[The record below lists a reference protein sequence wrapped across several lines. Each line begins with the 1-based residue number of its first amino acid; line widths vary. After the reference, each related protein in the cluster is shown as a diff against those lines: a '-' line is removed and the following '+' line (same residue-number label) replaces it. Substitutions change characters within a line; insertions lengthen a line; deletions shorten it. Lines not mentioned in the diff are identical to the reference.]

1 MKLHLVIALFVL
13 AAVGFAVAP
22 AGKPIATPVINGTPL
37 YGPKPDGE
45 KIFKIYCIACHG
57 ANGDL
62 GASGAAKLSES
73 ALPLADRVKVIT
85 NGRNTMTG
93 FKALLTPDKI
103 NAVAKYTMELKKK

>member
-1 MKLHLVIALFVL
+1 MKLRLVFALFVL
-13 AAVGFAVAP
+13 AALGFAVAP
-22 AGKPIATPVINGTPL
+22 VEPSVGAPVINDTHV

-57 ANGDL
+57 ASGDL

-73 ALPLADRVKVIT
+73 TLPLAERVKVIT

-103 NAVAKYTMELKKK
+103 NAVAKYTLELKKK